1 MLRAN
6 SCVAKEAACK
16 FLKKIILTLEAFVS
30 ALSSNACSLFL
41 CWFNSFCSSTDS
53 DRGELLSKL
62 KLCIVFHTKALF
74 YITRSQLGCPA
85 SSQSCTGSREAFQQM
100 VPFGSQLLQMRSW
113 QLSSREIQ
121 LSQRGAM
128 QGRVSPFLA
137 FHRQHFDK
145 RGTDCCDVIFIHI
158 RIKVWNKICFL
169 IS

>member
-121 LSQRGAM
+121 VSLREGQCKAGFPPSWLFTVSTLIKEAQSVAMWFLSISEFKFG
-128 QGRVSPFLA
+128 
-137 FHRQHFDK
+137 
-145 RGTDCCDVIFIHI
+145 
-158 RIKVWNKICFL
+158 IKFVF
-169 IS
+169 